1 LLIAQP
7 TVEEIA
13 HLEWRLGVLEQS
25 GRQAAVVLAGEAPYD
40 RRTVASRL
48 AADGL
53 RSPVLGVLAD
63 DPEAASEL
71 CGRPRR
77 RRSSTLARSYLV
89 RSARQLAE
97 RLAERLAT
105 TPAGTGASPSHPAE
119 DGDRVGAD

>member
-1 LLIAQP
+1 MTSRLASGFP
-7 TVEEIA
+7 
-13 HLEWRLGVLEQS
+13 RLGVLEQS
-25 GRQAAVVLAGEAPYD
+25 GRQAAVVLAGEAPHD

-63 DPEAASEL
+63 DPEAASQM

-77 RRSSTLARSYLV
+77 RGSPALARSYLV
-89 RSARQLAE
+89 RSARELAE

-105 TPAGTGASPSHPAE
+105 LPAGTGDAPSHLAE
-119 DGDRVGAD
+119 EGDRVGAD